1 MVNMDLLLYNPLSKN
16 NKGNITTHKL
26 VRYYKK
32 NNIPFRLKSI
42 IKIDDTVQFLK
53 EKDMFHNIILL
64 GGDGTIN
71 RFVNDIKDY
80 DLKPS
85 IYLKRNG
92 SGNDFLRTLK
102 HQTIN
107 TQEIM
112 QATFDNN
119 QKKLF
124 MNGAGIGI
132 DGLVLQ
138 YIDQS
143 KNKGKFRYFINTLKA
158 LYNYQPT
165 DSTVWIDGQK
175 KIFKRTYLIT
185 ANNGKYIGGGMKITP
200 KADLST
206 DELDIII
213 VHTIPKWLI
222 FFIFITIYLGFHTI
236 FTKYVYT
243 TKANSIKV
251 KMPKPSIAQLDGEIT
266 NNVSTLEAYSTQ
278 KQIHFQQYKK

>member
-1 MVNMDLLLYNPLSKN
+1 MDLLLYNPLSKN

-42 IKIDDTVQFLK
+42 IKIDDTVKFLD
-53 EKDMFHNIILL
+53 EKDHFKNIILL

-71 RFVNDIKDY
+71 RFVNDIENY
-80 DLKPS
+80 VLKTP

-92 SGNDFLRTLK
+92 SGNDFLRSLK
-102 HQTIN
+102 HQKTT

-112 QATFDNN
+112 QATFDD
-119 QKKLF
+119 KKTQLF
-124 MNGAGIGI
+124 LNGAGIGL

-143 KNKGKFRYFINTLKA
+143 RNKGKFRYFVNTLKA
-158 LYNYQPT
+158 LIHYQPT
-165 DSTVWIDGQK
+165 DSTVWIDGEK
-175 KIFKRTYLIT
+175 KEFKRTYLIV
-185 ANNGKYIGGGMKITP
+185 ANNGKYVGGGMKITP

-206 DELDIII
+206 NTLDVII

-222 FFIFITIYLGFHTI
+222 FFIFITIYLGIHTI

-243 TKANSIKV
+243 AKATSLKV
-251 KMPKPSIAQLDGEIT
+251 QMPKPSIAQLDGEIT
-266 NNVSTLEAYSTQ
+266 NNVTTLEVSSSK
-278 KQIHFQQYKK
+278 KQIHFKQYKK